1 MNNRRRNAL
10 LMILAGILLP
20 IVAIVSGN
28 SIDSSGLS
36 TLGLAIVSIFIGV
49 PLIIIGLFRLIK
61 AVAKR

>member
-1 MNNRRRNAL
+1 M
-10 LMILAGILLP
+10 MILAGILLP